1 MQEEE
6 FFINKKWRNAYAL
19 VIGALILLIIFF
31 YFFTKQ
37 FA

>member
-1 MQEEE
+1 MHQEKSS
-6 FFINKKWRNAYAL
+6 INKKWRFAYSL
-19 VIGALILLIIFF
+19 VISILVILIIFF